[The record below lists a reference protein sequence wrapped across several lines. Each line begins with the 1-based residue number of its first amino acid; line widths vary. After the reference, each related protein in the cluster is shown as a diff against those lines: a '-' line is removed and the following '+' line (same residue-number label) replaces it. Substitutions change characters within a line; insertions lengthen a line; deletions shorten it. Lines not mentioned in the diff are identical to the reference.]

1 MFSYLSRYYRRVW
14 NDTDA
19 PTLLLIYLPTY
30 NRNGK
35 LKNQLD
41 TLVPQVQLY
50 PEVSL
55 VVSDNAST
63 DETKSVL
70 ESFRGISPRVHLRT
84 LNSNVGGNANA
95 LLGFSSE
102 LPSQYLWILSDDDP
116 INDHAIENILMAL
129 KPCPDLLT
137 VQFPGYEADSGIFSI
152 QESGI
157 TPVLQGKGWGLFSAV
172 IYSRNLIKNSI
183 HVGFSY
189 HDSSFP
195 HLAIL
200 FDACWKTPT
209 GVSVRSIEK
218 SEVFATEEPGAPKSK
233 GDYSLSLT
241 GGASLYHLA
250 KDSEKAKLARSWAW
264 SNSVGAASFRRRHPL
279 AYNASRSFIRT
290 HGGIRGQ
297 IYLQMGL
304 VIYHLQKSDFGKRL
318 QRFIMNRPA
327 VKSLFMRLGINFFDL
342 GRYYLE

>member
-1 MFSYLSRYYRRVW
+1 
-14 NDTDA
+14 
-19 PTLLLIYLPTY
+19 
-30 NRNGK
+30 
-35 LKNQLD
+35 
-41 TLVPQVQLY
+41 LY

-55 VVSDNAST
+55 VVSDNASP

-102 LPSQYLWILSDDDP
+102 LPSQYIWILSDDDP
-116 INDHAIENILMAL
+116 INDHAIENILRAL
-129 KPCPDLLT
+129 KPSPDLLT

-172 IYSRNLIKNSI
+172 IYSRNLVKNSI
-183 HVGFSY
+183 QVGFSY

-218 SEVFATEEPGAPKSK
+218 SEVFATEEPGVTKSK

-290 HGGIRGQ
+290 HGGIRGE

-304 VIYHLQKSDFGKRL
+304 VIYHLQKSNLGKRL
-318 QRFIMNRPA
+318 QSFVMNRPA
-327 VKSLFMRLGINFFDL
+327 VKRLFMRLGINFFDL